1 MSQKLYYCFHSVF
14 ISLFTV
20 FIYVEMAKLSLHKQI
35 MKNNLIVIVTQ
46 LINHLLTIYYGIQF
60 AISLFWQELHN
71 DCWPNSISL

>member
-1 MSQKLYYCFHSVF
+1 
-14 ISLFTV
+14 
-20 FIYVEMAKLSLHKQI
+20 MAKLSLHKQI